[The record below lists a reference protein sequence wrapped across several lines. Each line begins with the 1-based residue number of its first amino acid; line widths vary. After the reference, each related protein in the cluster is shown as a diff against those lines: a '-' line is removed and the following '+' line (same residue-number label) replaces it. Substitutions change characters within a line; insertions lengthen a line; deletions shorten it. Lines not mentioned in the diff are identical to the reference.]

1 MSQYS
6 YGVQQ
11 SGITYPP
18 PIGYPLGT
26 NLAFKLCT
34 RLGIPILAAVSRR
47 DWMGSSNIPQSG
59 PAIAASN
66 HLSYADAFFL
76 AQFLYLNGR
85 APRFIGK
92 KSVFEIPIIGKIL
105 YAAGQIPV
113 DRETGDARAAL
124 DQAVVALEAGHL
136 IALYPEGTLTRDEN
150 LWPMV
155 GKTGVARLAILTR
168 APVIPIAAW
177 GTQSVLPRYG
187 KWVHLWPRSK
197 VTYVAG
203 SPLDLSPWY
212 GRVEDPLALIEATA
226 FVMKALTK
234 MLEEIR
240 QESAPDIPLDPRA
253 VGLPRTGN
261 YKKRRAKKE

>member
-18 PIGYPLGT
+18 PTGNPLGT
-26 NLAFKLCT
+26 NLAFKICT
-34 RLGIPILAAVSRR
+34 RIGIPLLAAVSKR
-47 DWMGSSNIPQSG
+47 DWSGGSHIPQSG

-105 YAAGQIPV
+105 YGAGQIPV
-113 DRETGDARAAL
+113 DRETGDAKQAL
-124 DQAVVALEAGHL
+124 DAAVLALEAGHL
-136 IALYPEGTLTRDEN
+136 IAIYPEGTLTRDEK

-155 GKTGVARLAILTR
+155 GKTGVARLAILTQ
-168 APVIPIAAW
+168 APVIPVAAW
-177 GTQSVLPRYG
+177 GTERVLPRYG
-187 KWVHLWPRSK
+187 KWVHLWPRRK
-197 VTYVAG
+197 VTYRAG
-203 SPLDLSPWY
+203 APLDLSPWY

-226 FVMKALTK
+226 FVMKALTE

-240 QESAPDIPLDPRA
+240 HESAPDIPLDPRA
-253 VGLPRTGN
+253 VGLSRTGN
-261 YKKRRAKKE
+261 FKKKRAKKV